1 MHACVHIC
9 GSITVARVSEYTHAD
24 MQSCVCV
31 HAGKLVGIRM
41 AARLGNSNDEG
52 RAGRICASVVEL
64 GEDPRRHAMVSE
76 Y

>member
-1 MHACVHIC
+1 M
-9 GSITVARVSEYTHAD
+9 
-24 MQSCVCV
+24 CVCV